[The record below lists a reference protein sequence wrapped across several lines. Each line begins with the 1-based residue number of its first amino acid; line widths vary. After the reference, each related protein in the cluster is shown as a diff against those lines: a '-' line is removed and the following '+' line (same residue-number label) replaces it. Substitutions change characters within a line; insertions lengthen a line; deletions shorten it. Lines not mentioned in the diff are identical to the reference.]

1 MNSSSAQESYS
12 ITSLD
17 ALDTITI
24 SNSSFT
30 SSASSST
37 VTLTYPT
44 SISGTGGI
52 SYVSGMTVG
61 GVTSGSGISTIDWSS
76 LKTEEFVDSF
86 PSYDKIQSMCKEYPG
101 LKIAYEK
108 FVTTYKLVKDDYDTP
123 KDQRPKP

>member
-17 ALDTITI
+17 SSDTITI
-24 SNSSFT
+24 SNSCFTTST
-30 SSASSST
+30 SSNT
-37 VTLTYPT
+37 ITLNYPT
-44 SISGTGGI
+44 SISGAGGI
-52 SYVSGMTVG
+52 SYVSGVTVG
-61 GVTSGSGISTIDWSS
+61 GITSGSGASTINWGA
-76 LKTEEFVDSF
+76 LQTEEFVNCF

-108 FVTTYKLVKDDYDTP
+108 FVTTYRLVKDDYDTP

>member
-30 SSASSST
+30 SSTSSNT
-37 VTLTYPT
+37 ITLSYPT
-44 SISGTGGI
+44 SISGTGGTSYI
-52 SYVSGMTVG
+52 SGATVG
-61 GVTSGSGISTIDWSS
+61 GISGISTVDWGA
-76 LKTEEFVDSF
+76 LQTEEFVNCF

-123 KDQRPKP
+123 KDQRTKP